1 VSGWTTSTIRC
12 LTRRWAPAGSGEAVA
27 AVPESRGTASF
38 DEYADGYG
46 DAVQRSIAFSGVE
59 HDLFTRRKARHLLD
73 VVGRLLGPPGDVRAL
88 DVGCGVGSTDAYLAG
103 RLGEL
108 EGTDVSAEAVRRA
121 EQANPSVR
129 YTTYPGDDLPYE
141 DERFDLA
148 FAICVLHHVPPAERP
163 RFVSELRRVVRPG
176 GLVVVFE
183 HNPLNPLTRLA
194 VARCAFDGDAV
205 LLTSRSARRMLREGG
220 LEPVE
225 QRYVILVPSDRPRVV
240 AAESVL
246 ARLPLAAQ
254 YYVAAVR

>member
-1 VSGWTTSTIRC
+1 MSR
-12 LTRRWAPAGSGEAVA
+12 
-27 AVPESRGTASF
+27 SRGNTSF

-73 VVGRLLGPPGDVRAL
+73 VVERLLGPPGDVRAL

-108 EGTDVSAEAVRRA
+108 HGTDVSSEAVRRA
-121 EQANPSVR
+121 SEANPSVR
-129 YTTYPGDDLPYE
+129 YTVSEGTLLPYE
-141 DERFDLA
+141 DEQFDLA
-148 FAICVLHHVPPAERP
+148 FAICVVHHVPPDARP

-194 VARCAFDGDAV
+194 VARCEFDGDAV
-205 LLTSRSARRMLREGG
+205 LLTSRSARAVLRGGG
-220 LEPVE
+220 LEPIE
-225 QRYVILVPSDRPRVV
+225 HRHVIMFPSEAPRVV
-240 AAESVL
+240 ALEGVF

>member
-1 VSGWTTSTIRC
+1 MSR
-12 LTRRWAPAGSGEAVA
+12 
-27 AVPESRGTASF
+27 SRGTASF

-59 HDLFTRRKARHLLD
+59 HVLFTRRKARHLLD
-73 VVGRLLGPPGDVRAL
+73 VVDRLLGPPGDVRAL
-88 DVGCGVGSTDAYLAG
+88 DVGCGVGSTDAYLVG

-108 EGTDVSAEAVRRA
+108 HGTDVSAEAVRRA
-121 EQANPSVR
+121 ADANPSVR
-129 YTTYPGDDLPYE
+129 YTASAEASLPYE

-148 FAICVLHHVPPAERP
+148 FAICVLHHVPPGERP

-194 VARCAFDGDAV
+194 VARCEFDGDAV
-205 LLTSRSARRMLREGG
+205 LLTSRSARSVLRGGG
-220 LEPVE
+220 LEPIE
-225 QRYVILVPSDRPRVV
+225 QRYVILFPSEAPAVV
-240 AAESVL
+240 AVEGAF
-246 ARLPLAAQ
+246 ARLPFAAQ